1 MNAKSLNNKA
11 NNCVFCKIISGTI
24 KSDIIKETNC
34 FIVIKDI
41 NAVAP
46 LHFLIISKTHYDSIV
61 KTDALFNGNE
71 FMQLVKEISQ
81 EYNLDFKGF
90 RIVINTGF
98 DGGQTVLHFH
108 AHFMAGR
115 NFTWPPG

>member
-1 MNAKSLNNKA
+1 MNDKSLGNID

-24 KSDIIKETNC
+24 KSDIIKETNG

-61 KTDALFNGNE
+61 NTDALFNGNE
-71 FMQLVKEISQ
+71 FMQLVKEISK
-81 EYNLDFKGF
+81 EYNLDSKGF

-98 DGGQTVLHFH
+98 DGGQTVMHFH
-108 AHFMAGR
+108 AHLMAGR